1 MSKINPQLSL
11 AGSGGPPKL
20 IDVNGQ
26 DPAGAHFALLCAE
39 RGVGLVSPNPLVG
52 CVIVS
57 ADGEFVG
64 EGTYIYDN
72 VVHAEAIALEQAGS
86 KARGGTAYVSLE
98 PHSHHGKTPPCT
110 EALINA
116 GIKRVVCPIED
127 PNPLVSGRGFQRLR
141 EAGIEVVTG
150 IYADRASRQNEKF
163 ICWHQKQRPFVHLKL
178 AMSLDG
184 RISLGSSVSTA
195 LSGPEALKRVHDLRH
210 EHDAIL
216 IGGNTAFVDN
226 PSLTDRS
233 GKPRRRPLVRV
244 VLDNQLRLTE
254 VSHLV
259 STSGETPTIIF
270 TNSSDAGKLS
280 VLRALGAE
288 VVVSPMGGRD
298 LNGVL
303 AELKRRDIQSVLVEG
318 GSEIAGS
325 FCDTGLV
332 DKLTFIVAPLVIGG
346 RSAPD
351 AIGGAGA
358 DRLADAMKLN
368 DISVERLGNDIE
380 ITGYPA

>member
-1 MSKINPQLSL
+1 M
-11 AGSGGPPKL
+11 
-20 IDVNGQ
+20 
-26 DPAGAHFALLCAE
+26 
-39 RGVGLVSPNPLVG
+39 VSPNPLVG
-52 CVIVS
+52 CVIFS
-57 ADGEFVG
+57 ADGEFIG

-141 EAGIEVVTG
+141 DAGIEVVTG
-150 IYADRASRQNEKF
+150 IYADRASRQNEQF
-163 ICWHQKQRPFVHLKL
+163 VGGNQRERPFGDLKL
-178 AMSLDG
+178 AVCVDG
-184 RISLGSSVSTA
+184 RISLGRSVSTA
-195 LSGPEALKRVHDLRH
+195 RSGPEALGRVHDLRH

-233 GKPRRRPLVRV
+233 GKPRRRPLARV

-270 TNSSDAGKLS
+270 TNSTNAGKLS
-280 VLRALGAE
+280 VLRALGAD

-303 AELKRRDIQSVLVEG
+303 A
-318 GSEIAGS
+318 
-325 FCDTGLV
+325 
-332 DKLTFIVAPLVIGG
+332 
-346 RSAPD
+346 
-351 AIGGAGA
+351 
-358 DRLADAMKLN
+358 
-368 DISVERLGNDIE
+368 
-380 ITGYPA
+380 